1 MLNSEQRI
9 GESNSQE
16 QPRALKSDGQGGQS
30 SADPILVNHKQT
42 GRQASIGRRLGSY
55 GSVLGQGGEPTVVVI
70 AGMHGNEPS
79 GIFAF
84 QELLE
89 ELQRTQVAL
98 RGRVIGLA
106 GNLPAL
112 QQGVR
117 FIDRDLNRVWQTQTQ
132 ADPRPG
138 IGPVWSCDSL
148 ILEARQRDEL
158 YAEIRQILGE
168 ATGPCI
174 FVDLHTTS
182 SQSPPFM
189 PFDDTLKNRDFVGRF
204 PVPAVLG
211 LEEFLPGTL
220 LSYLNNYE
228 VVTFGYEAGQHDDP
242 QSIVLHREMLW
253 CALQFAGCLPTS
265 CRTRFAQAQAVL
277 RTNSARWL
285 GCYEVLYRY
294 DLQEH
299 DVFRME
305 PGFSSFQAV
314 RAGQRLATKNAEV
327 VLSPFSGAIFMPLY
341 QSKGNDGFFL
351 IRRFSRIW
359 LWLSRLAR
367 HGRAERWLGWLPG
380 VQVQKDDNRRILV
393 DPRIAR
399 FLERQVFHLLGYRR
413 SADVDGRVLYV
424 RRDR

>member
-1 MLNSEQRI
+1 MLNSEQRM
-9 GESNSQE
+9 GESDSQGHPVAW
-16 QPRALKSDGQGGQS
+16 QSGGQDGRQATS
-30 SADPILVNHKQT
+30 SILIHHKPT
-42 GRQASIGRRLGSY
+42 GRQASIGRRLGAY
-55 GSVLGQGGEPTVVVI
+55 GSGSGQGGEPTVVVI

-89 ELQRTQVAL
+89 ELQRTPVAL

-117 FIDRDLNRVWQTQTQ
+117 FIDRDLNRVWQTQTP
-132 ADPRPG
+132 AEPLTG
-138 IGPVWSCDSL
+138 IRPVWSCDSL
-148 ILEARQRDEL
+148 ILEAKQRDEL

-168 ATGPCI
+168 AAGPCI

-189 PFDDTLKNRDFVGRF
+189 PFDDTLKNRDFVSQF

-220 LSYLNNYE
+220 LSYLNHYD

-265 CRTRFAQAQAVL
+265 CRSRVEQARSVL

-327 VLSPFSGAIFMPLY
+327 VSSPFSGAIFMPLY

-351 IRRFSRIW
+351 IRRFSRFW

-380 VQVQKDDNRRILV
+380 VQVQKEDARRILV

-399 FLERQVFHLLGYRR
+399 FLSRQIFHLLGYRR